1 MVDQQR
7 YEAQRQELDADELIH
22 EARQVAGLRDFGPF
36 EFETA
41 LRKLLDCFAKDM
53 ALSIQ
58 GMSLLKADV
67 VRLLVNRLRMQRDI
81 EAHPEILD
89 EDVSD
94 PFIIIGLPRSG
105 TTKLHKMLSAP
116 ESVQKTLFWKM
127 LNPAPFPDAKT
138 GELDPRIVA
147 VMNSGLL
154 TDDKPDMNA
163 AHRIAL
169 EEVEEEGLVY
179 QMSFKEFAWDVL
191 LNSPDYF
198 DWVMSESSADNYR
211 LAKTVFQY
219 LQWQDGGKRGR
230 PWVFKSVP
238 HLAHL
243 ESLMECFPNA
253 TLIQPHRNPHSCI
266 PSFAKF
272 TTELSQIYA
281 ESVDKHE
288 RGRHTLRS
296 WSIAMDRFLDARD
309 RLTINDRILDVDYE
323 MVRNDPMQIIRDAY
337 ARSPH
342 TLSDEAERTMLA
354 WHVQNEQGKHGR
366 HAYSLEEF
374 GLSDADIE
382 EEFGHY
388 INQFIRRP

>member
-1 MVDQQR
+1 MLDQQR
-7 YEAQRQELDADELIH
+7 YQLQRQNLNADELIG
-22 EARQVAGLRDFGPF
+22 EARRVSGLTDFGPF
-36 EFETA
+36 DFETA
-41 LRKLLDCFAKDM
+41 LRKLLDCAARDM
-53 ALSIQ
+53 PLTHQ
-58 GMSLLKADV
+58 GMSLIKADI

-81 EAHPEILD
+81 EAHPEILE

-94 PFIIIGLPRSG
+94 PFVIIGLPRSG

-127 LNPAPFPDAKT
+127 LNPAPFPDAKP
-138 GELDPRIVA
+138 GELDPRITA

-179 QMSFKEFAWDVL
+179 QMSFQEFAWDVL
-191 LNSPDYF
+191 LNSREYF
-198 DWVMSESSADNYR
+198 DWVMSRSSAENYR

-219 LQWQDGGKRGR
+219 LQWQDGGRRGR

-243 ESLMECFPNA
+243 DALMESFPNA
-253 TLIQPHRNPHSCI
+253 TLIQPHRHPRSCI

-272 TTELSQIYA
+272 TTELSGIYV
-281 ESVDKHE
+281 ESVDKTR
-288 RGRHTLRS
+288 RGEHTLRT
-296 WSIAMDRFLDARD
+296 WAIAMDRFMDMRRNLA
-309 RLTINDRILDVDYE
+309 IEDRILDVDYD
-323 MVRNDPMQIIRDAY
+323 MVRRNPMQVIRDAY

-342 TLSDEAERTMLA
+342 ELSDEADRSMLA
-354 WHVQNEQGKHGR
+354 WHTQNEQGKHGS
-366 HAYSLEEF
+366 HTYSLQEF
-374 GLSDADIE
+374 GLTEADIE
-382 EEFGHY
+382 RDFGRY
-388 INQFIRRP
+388 IDGYIGRK

>member
-1 MVDQQR
+1 MLDTTRRAMQ
-7 YEAQRQELDADELIH
+7 AAELDVDKLIA
-22 EARQVAGLRDFGPF
+22 EARKTAGLDDFGPY
-36 EFETA
+36 EFRTA
-41 LRKLLDCFAKDM
+41 LPRLLATFAKEVP
-53 ALSIQ
+53 LSAAGIAI
-58 GMSLLKADV
+58 LKADI

-81 EAHPEILD
+81 SAHPEILD

-94 PFIIIGLPRSG
+94 PFIIVGLPRSG

-116 ESVQKTLFWKM
+116 DTVQKTLFWKM
-127 LNPAPFPDAKT
+127 INPAPFPNADPDAM
-138 GELDPRIVA
+138 DPRIAA
-147 VMNSGLL
+147 VMSSDLL

-179 QMSFKEFAWDVL
+179 QMSFKDFAWDVL
-191 LNSPDYF
+191 LNSRDYF
-198 DWVMSESSADNYR
+198 EWLMAEPSDDNYR

-243 ESLMECFPNA
+243 DMLMKYFPNA
-253 TLIQPHRNPHSCI
+253 TLIQSHRDPSKCI

-281 ESVDKHE
+281 EQVDKHQ
-288 RGRHTLRS
+288 RGKHTLYV
-296 WSIAMDRFLDARD
+296 WSVALDRFLATRESMGLD
-309 RLTINDRILDVDYE
+309 TRILDVDFDTI
-323 MVRNDPMQIIRDAY
+323 RNDPMSAIREAY

-342 TLSDEAERTMLA
+342 ELTEHAAAPMEG
-354 WHVQNEQGKHGR
+354 WHRDNEQGKHGR
-366 HAYSLEEF
+366 HAYNLEEF
-374 GLSDADIE
+374 GLSEEDIE
-382 EEFGHY
+382 AAFGSY
-388 INQFIRRP
+388 RARFLAGK